1 MNSEAHSVNLNA
13 MKEQKEVVYDRVT
26 QRLVDIMA
34 HQPEKK
40 FGIERL
46 KALGATEFT
55 GTTKP
60 EEFEKWIRTLEKCF
74 RRIVE
79 EMFARKNSKKS
90 LTTNTSQRLTSHSS
104 LDVEKTIP
112 DAPSTTRREC
122 PFPDIHYA
130 NDKTTS
136 GTCGSSDAKL
146 NARRYVFPMWHHASF
161 PQCIQNGMG
170 ERLISRRK

>member
-74 RRIVE
+74 RVMQCPQDIKEVLAV
-79 EMFARKNSKKS
+79 F
-90 LTTNTSQRLTSHSS
+90 LLQR
-104 LDVEKTIP
+104 
-112 DAPSTTRREC
+112 
-122 PFPDIHYA
+122 
-130 NDKTTS
+130 DK
-136 GTCGSSDAKL
+136 D
-146 NARRYVFPMWHHASF
+146 W
-161 PQCIQNGMG
+161 
-170 ERLISRRK
+170 